1 MRPRSMTGFGRGEAA
16 GEGRSWVA
24 EVRTVNHRFLDQRV
38 ILPRLFAALEEPA
51 KKMVAAALDRG
62 RVDVTF
68 SLLGVSAAV
77 PQLVVNESVARQYH
91 RCLQQLVSDYSLAA
105 PVSLSDMLTFRDVI
119 TLEEQR
125 PDMDSEWLLIS
136 QALAAALIDCD
147 IMREKE
153 GQSLQTDLLNRLD
166 KFAGIVEQIENQIP
180 EVQAQRQAEL
190 RGRVGKL
197 LEGLDLDPIRLAQ
210 ETAIMADKSDV
221 TEEITR
227 LGSHIAQFRAFLVS
241 DEPVGRRLDFLLQEF
256 LREVNTLSSKIA
268 SASIAH
274 LGVEMKNEIEKLR
287 EQVQNIE

>member
-16 GEGRSWVA
+16 GEGRTWVA

-91 RCLQQLVSDYSLAA
+91 RCLQQLISDYGLAA
-105 PVSLSDMLTFRDVI
+105 PVSLSDMLTFRDVV

-125 PDMDSEWLLIS
+125 PDMDTEWLLIS

-153 GQSLQTDLLNRLD
+153 GQSLQADLLNRLD

-180 EVQAQRQAEL
+180 EVQAQRQSEL
-190 RGRVGKL
+190 RLRVGRL
-197 LEGLDLDPIRLAQ
+197 LDGLDLDPMRLAQ

-268 SASIAH
+268 SANIAH